1 MRFLGIDQSFT
12 STGIVVL
19 DDYDSLI
26 HHEVISTKKSD
37 DALQI
42 FQRMITISTQVID
55 IIKTHDIKSIAIEG
69 LSFMSKGDA
78 TRNLAGLQGALVSSI
93 IQKYP
98 NDIVTIV
105 APPTLKKYATG
116 SGKAKKEDIFDSLP
130 TDIKE
135 LFGKIP
141 VAKGRYDLSDAYWLA
156 SYAATK
162 YQEIQEELTYAT

>member
-19 DDYDSLI
+19 DDYDNLV
-26 HHEVISTKKSD
+26 HHEVITTEKYD
-37 DALQI
+37 DSLQI
-42 FQRMITISTQVID
+42 FQRMITISTQIID
-55 IIKTHDIKSIAIEG
+55 IIKNHDVKSIAIEG
-69 LSFMSKGDA
+69 LSFMSRGDA
-78 TRNLAGLQGALVSSI
+78 TRNLAGLQGVLVSSI

-98 NDIVTIV
+98 SDSVTIV

-116 SGKAKKEDIFDSLP
+116 SGKAKKEDVFNELP

-141 VAKGRYDLSDAYWLA
+141 IAKGRYDLSDAYWLA

-162 YQEIQEELTYAT
+162 YHEIQEEITYAT

>member
-19 DDYDSLI
+19 DDYENLVHHDIIATEKYDDS
-26 HHEVISTKKSD
+26 
-37 DALQI
+37 LQI
-42 FQRMITISTQVID
+42 FQRMITISTQIID
-55 IIKTHDIKSIAIEG
+55 IIKNHDVKFVAIEG
-69 LSFMSKGDA
+69 LSFMSRGDA
-78 TRNLAGLQGALVSSI
+78 TRNLAGLQGVLVSSI

-98 NDIVTIV
+98 SDSVTIV

-116 SGKAKKEDIFDSLP
+116 SGKAKKEDVFNSLP

-162 YQEIQEELTYAT
+162 YGEIQEELTYAT